1 MKNYERIVKEAA
13 RKRLDKRI
21 PNSTLMHAYLLVKE
35 LINNADKEVRILSSK
50 FNEGFYTSLFNEI
63 KNFLSKKDSKLYIIT
78 TKENKLLNELKNF
91 FKDKIHIHI
100 ISKDKM
106 PKDIKRGKIVNY
118 IVTDTNGYRYEYDD
132 SDIEYG
138 IVEGFANFNNEKE
151 AKYLIKNFKE
161 LLKEV

>member
-91 FKDKIHIHI
+91 FKDKIHIQI

-106 PKDIKRGKIVNY
+106 PKDI
-118 IVTDTNGYRYEYDD
+118 
-132 SDIEYG
+132 
-138 IVEGFANFNNEKE
+138 
-151 AKYLIKNFKE
+151 
-161 LLKEV
+161 